1 MIRDWL
7 EGKMADERTRALIRE
22 VVMLVPNLGKL
33 VARLAGDPRVPV
45 RAKVFAG
52 IAAVYAFSPIDVVPD
67 FIPVLG
73 KTDDI
78 LLMALAL
85 RHVIE
90 EVGVAVVREHW
101 DGPDQVLT
109 VMIDLIS
116 AIADT
121 VPRPLRM
128 ALNRFL
134 RAG

>member
-7 EGKMADERTRALIRE
+7 DAQMADERRRALIRE
-22 VVMLVPNLGKL
+22 AVMLVPNLGKL
-33 VARLAGDPRVPV
+33 VARLATDPRVPV
-45 RAKVFAG
+45 RAKAFAG
-52 IAAVYAFSPIDVVPD
+52 IAAAYAFSPIDVVPD

-90 EVGVAVVREHW
+90 EAGVAVVREHW

-116 AIADT
+116 AITDT

>member
-7 EGKMADERTRALIRE
+7 EEKMADERTRALIRE

-33 VARLAGDPRVPV
+33 VARLAADPRVPV

-52 IAAVYAFSPIDVVPD
+52 IAAAYAFSPIDVVPD
-67 FIPVLG
+67 FIPLLG

-85 RHVIE
+85 RYVIE
-90 EVGVAVVREHW
+90 EAGVAVVREHW

-109 VMIDLIS
+109 VTIDLIG
-116 AIADT
+116 AITDT
-121 VPRPLRM
+121 VPRPIRM

>member
-7 EGKMADERTRALIRE
+7 EGKMADERTRALLRE

-33 VARLAGDPRVPV
+33 VARLAGDPRVPA

-134 RAG
+134 RSG

>member
-1 MIRDWL
+1 VIRDWL
-7 EGKMADERTRALIRE
+7 EDKLADERTRALIRE
-22 VVMLVPNLGKL
+22 AVMLVPNLGKL
-33 VARLAGDPRVPV
+33 AARLARDPRVPV

-52 IAAVYAFSPIDVVPD
+52 IAAAYAFSPVDVIPD

-90 EVGVAVVREHW
+90 ETGVAVVREHW

-109 VMIDLIS
+109 VMIDLIG
-116 AIADT
+116 AITDT
-121 VPRPLRM
+121 IPRPLRM

>member
-7 EGKMADERTRALIRE
+7 EEKMADERTRALIRE

-33 VARLAGDPRVPV
+33 VARLAADSRVPV

-52 IAAVYAFSPIDVVPD
+52 IAAAYAFSPIDVVPD
-67 FIPVLG
+67 FIPLLG

-90 EVGVAVVREHW
+90 EAGVAVVREHW

-109 VMIDLIS
+109 VMIDLIG
-116 AIADT
+116 AITDT
-121 VPRPLRM
+121 VPRPIRM
-128 ALNRFL
+128 ALIRFL

>member
-7 EGKMADERTRALIRE
+7 EARMADERTRALIRE
-22 VVMLVPNLGKL
+22 AVMLVPNVGKL
-33 VARLAGDPRVPV
+33 VARLAGDPRVPA
-45 RAKVFAG
+45 RAKIFAG
-52 IAAVYAFSPIDVVPD
+52 IAAAYALSPIDVVPD

-101 DGPDQVLT
+101 DGPDQALT

-121 VPRPLRM
+121 VPRPIRM
-128 ALNRFL
+128 ALNRYL

>member
-7 EGKMADERTRALIRE
+7 EEKVADERTRDLIRE
-22 VVMLVPNLGKL
+22 AVMLVPNLGKL
-33 VARLAGDPRVPV
+33 AARLAADPRVPV
-45 RAKVFAG
+45 RAKAFAG

-67 FIPVLG
+67 FIPLLG

-90 EVGVAVVREHW
+90 EAGVAVVREHW

-109 VMIDLIS
+109 VMIDLIG
-116 AIADT
+116 AITDT

>member
-7 EGKMADERTRALIRE
+7 EEKMADERTRVLIRE
-22 VVMLVPNLGKL
+22 AVMLVPNLGKL
-33 VARLAGDPRVPV
+33 LARLAADPRVPV

-52 IAAVYAFSPIDVVPD
+52 VAAAYAFAPIDVVPD
-67 FIPVLG
+67 FIPLLG

-90 EVGVAVVREHW
+90 EAGVAVVREHW

-116 AIADT
+116 AITDT
-121 VPRPLRM
+121 LPRPIRM

-134 RAG
+134 RVG

>member
-7 EGKMADERTRALIRE
+7 EDKLADERTRALIRE
-22 VVMLVPNLGKL
+22 AVMLVPNLGKL

-52 IAAVYAFSPIDVVPD
+52 IAAAYAFSPVDVIPD

-90 EVGVAVVREHW
+90 EAGVAVVREHW

-109 VMIDLIS
+109 VMIDLIG
-116 AIADT
+116 AITDT
-121 VPRPLRM
+121 IPRPLRM

>member
-7 EGKMADERTRALIRE
+7 EEKMADERTRVLIRE
-22 VVMLVPNLGKL
+22 AVMLVPNLGKL
-33 VARLAGDPRVPV
+33 LARLAADPRVPV

-52 IAAVYAFSPIDVVPD
+52 VAAAYAFAPIDVVPD
-67 FIPVLG
+67 FIPLLG

-90 EVGVAVVREHW
+90 EAGVAVVREHW

-116 AIADT
+116 AITDT
-121 VPRPLRM
+121 IPRPIRM

-134 RAG
+134 RVG

>member
-1 MIRDWL
+1 
-7 EGKMADERTRALIRE
+7 MADERTRALIRE

-33 VARLAGDPRVPV
+33 VARLAADPRVPV

-52 IAAVYAFSPIDVVPD
+52 IAVAYAFSPIDVVPD
-67 FIPVLG
+67 FIPLLG

-85 RHVIE
+85 RYVIE
-90 EVGVAVVREHW
+90 EAGVAVVREHW

-109 VMIDLIS
+109 VTIDLIG
-116 AIADT
+116 AITDT
-121 VPRPLRM
+121 VPRPIRM

>member
-1 MIRDWL
+1 MS
-7 EGKMADERTRALIRE
+7 
-22 VVMLVPNLGKL
+22 
-33 VARLAGDPRVPV
+33 ARVRSSGRRSCWRPTWASWWPAWPADPRVPV

-52 IAAVYAFSPIDVVPD
+52 IAAAYAFSPIDVVPD

-128 ALNRFL
+128 ALNRYL

>member
-1 MIRDWL
+1 MSARGHSSGRWSCWCPTWASWWLDWP
-7 EGKMADERTRALIRE
+7 GI
-22 VVMLVPNLGKL
+22 
-33 VARLAGDPRVPV
+33 PRVPV

-109 VMIDLIS
+109 LMIDLIG

-121 VPRPLRM
+121 IPRPLRM